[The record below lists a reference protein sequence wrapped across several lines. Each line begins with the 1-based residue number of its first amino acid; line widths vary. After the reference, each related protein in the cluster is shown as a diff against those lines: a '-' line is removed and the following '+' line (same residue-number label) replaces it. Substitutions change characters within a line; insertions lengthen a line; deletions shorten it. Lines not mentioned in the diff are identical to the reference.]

1 MYKNKRQELELLRAQ
16 LENERSTF
24 LTHWR
29 DISDHILPRRS
40 RFTLSDVNKGDK
52 RNQKIIDSTATLAAR
67 TLSSGMM
74 SGVTSP
80 ARPWFRLTTPD
91 PDLSEYGPV
100 KEWLYL
106 VSQRM
111 STSFL
116 RSNIYNILPIVY
128 KDLGVFGTAPM
139 AIEEDM
145 SGEVFTCQSFP
156 VGSYMIAKDY
166 KGRVNTFMREFRMT
180 VRQVVEQFGQRVN
193 GKYDWSN
200 FSETVRSLYE
210 RGHYEQ
216 WIDVVHCIRPNNEWD
231 PQKLA
236 SKHKKFSS
244 CYYERGSQ
252 GTSSSVDVQHIGG
265 IDSDKFL
272 SEKGYDYFPVL
283 CPRWE
288 TTGEDVYGT
297 DCPGMTALGDIKQL
311 QTGERRI
318 LQAVEKMVNPPMV
331 APTSMRNQKTS
342 ILPGDITFSD
352 VRENQGGFRPAH
364 QVDLRIN
371 EMEMKQD
378 QVRDRIRRSFFEDLF
393 LMLASTNRTQITARE
408 IEERHEEKLLALGPV
423 LEQLNQDLLD
433 PLIDIAFDI
442 HMRQG
447 LIPEPPEELQGSDL
461 KVEYISIMAQAQKM
475 IGIGG
480 VERFTGFVGQLAAV
494 NPQVLDKIDFD
505 QAVDI
510 YADMT
515 SIPPSLVKT
524 DDDVEGVRA
533 QRAQAEAQAQ
543 KMAMIQQG
551 AVAAKDL
558 AAADTEGENALTS
571 IARSAEAGNL
581 VPGV

>member
-1 MYKNKRQELELLRAQ
+1 MYKNKRQQLELLRSQ
-16 LENERSTF
+16 LENERSSF
-24 LTHWR
+24 IQHWR

-40 RFTLSDVNKGDK
+40 RFTITDINKGDK
-52 RNQKIIDSTATLAAR
+52 RNQKIIDSTATLASR

-91 PDLSEYGPV
+91 PDMAEYGPV

-106 VSQRM
+106 VGQRM
-111 STSFL
+111 GTSFL

-139 AIEEDM
+139 AIEEDL
-145 SGEVFTCQSFP
+145 SGDVFTCQSFP
-156 VGSYMIAKDY
+156 IGSYMIAKDY

-180 VRQVVEQFGQRVN
+180 IRQVIEQFGKKVN
-193 GKYDWSN
+193 GEYDWSN
-200 FSETVRSLYE
+200 FSQTVRSLYE
-210 RGHYEQ
+210 QGHYEQ
-216 WIDVVHCIRPNNEWD
+216 WIDVVHCIRPNEMWD
-231 PQKLA
+231 PNQLS
-236 SKHKKFSS
+236 SKYKKFAS

-252 GTSSSVDVQHIGG
+252 GTSTSLDVQHIGG

-272 SEKGYDYFPVL
+272 SEKGYDYFPIL

-311 QTGERRI
+311 QTGEKRI

-331 APTSMRNQKTS
+331 APTSMRNQKVS
-342 ILPGDITFSD
+342 ILPGDITFGD
-352 VRENQGGFRPAH
+352 VREGAGGFRAAH
-364 QVDLRIN
+364 QVELRIN

-393 LMLASTNRTQITARE
+393 LMLASSNRTQITARE

-447 LIPEPPEELQGSDL
+447 LIPPPPPELQGQDL
-461 KVEYISIMAQAQKM
+461 KVEYISVMAQAQKM
-475 IGIGG
+475 IGISG
-480 VERFTGFVGQLAAV
+480 VERFTGYVGQLAAV

-505 QAVDI
+505 QAVDV

-515 SIPPSLVKT
+515 SIPPSMVKT
-524 DDDVEGVRA
+524 DDDVEGIRG

-551 AVAAKDL
+551 AAAAKDL
-558 AAADTEGENALTS
+558 SMAKTDEDNALTS

-581 VPGV
+581 VGGI

>member
-16 LENERSTF
+16 LDNERSSF
-24 LTHWR
+24 IQHWR
-29 DISDHILPRRS
+29 DLSDNILPRRS

-52 RNQKIIDSTATLAAR
+52 RNQKIIDSTATLASR

-91 PDLSEYGPV
+91 PDVAEYGPV

-106 VSQRM
+106 VGQRM

-139 AIEEDM
+139 AIEEDL
-145 SGEVFTCQSFP
+145 SGDVFTCQSFP

-180 VRQVVEQFGQRVN
+180 IRQVVEQFGQRVN

-200 FSETVRSLYE
+200 FSETVKSLYE

-216 WIDVVHCIRPNNEWD
+216 WVDVVHCIRPNNEWD
-231 PQKLA
+231 PQKLN
-236 SKHKKFSS
+236 SKFKKFSS

-311 QTGERRI
+311 QTGEKRI
-318 LQAVEKMVNPPMV
+318 LQAVDKMVNPPMV
-331 APTSMRNQKTS
+331 APTSMRNQKMS
-342 ILPGDITFSD
+342 LLPGDITFGD
-352 VRENQGGFRPAH
+352 VREGSGGFRPAH
-364 QVDLRIN
+364 QVELRIQ

-393 LMLASTNRTQITARE
+393 LMLASSNRTQITARE

-442 HMRQG
+442 HIKQG
-447 LIPEPPEELQGSDL
+447 LIPPPPEELQGADL

-494 NPQVLDKIDFD
+494 NPQVLDKINFD
-505 QAVDI
+505 QAVDV

-515 SIPPSLVKT
+515 SIPPSIVKT
-524 DDDVEGVRA
+524 DDDVEAMRGE
-533 QRAQAEAQAQ
+533 RAQAEAKAQ
-543 KMAMIQQG
+543 QMQMIQQG
-551 AVAAKDL
+551 AMAAKDL
-558 AAADTEGENALTS
+558 SGAKTDEENALTS

-581 VPGV
+581 VGGM